1 MCFRLRRCLHARR
14 PSWVIQSP
22 QRQLHIQTVHICVDQ
37 ELLIWIGRHLPI
49 VFFKCSWKENAD
61 WNTVSSMLQVIP
73 TQGQAMTTRE
83 SWRSCPMSWMRWV
96 GGSGPPLQTL
106 VVLWR
111 GGKLW
116 QAGAS
121 YLNGIRPT
129 GTVSS
134 LNTLTA
140 TSCSS
145 LKPSSAWEVVD
156 FWGCR
161 LFWGV

>member
-1 MCFRLRRCLHARR
+1 
-14 PSWVIQSP
+14 
-22 QRQLHIQTVHICVDQ
+22 
-37 ELLIWIGRHLPI
+37 
-49 VFFKCSWKENAD
+49 
-61 WNTVSSMLQVIP
+61 
-73 TQGQAMTTRE
+73 
-83 SWRSCPMSWMRWV
+83 MSWSRV

-129 GTVSS
+129 VTVSS
-134 LNTLTA
+134 LNTLAA

-145 LKPSSAWEVVD
+145 LKPSSAWG
-156 FWGCR
+156 GCR
-161 LFWGV
+161 LFWGVDVFLEGVGFWGVYTLGGCRLLGGVDFFVGEGWAAETEDDSHSKTELTSHMWQS